1 MSQSHFPSSLIYLYL
16 LMLMLFIMTS
26 LPCIW
31 RLSAFLAPQHFHGLP
46 FIYVMALSCIYF
58 SSSLPLSKE
67 VLQIEWMCCMIGRTW
82 ALKDIGTHN
91 YKEGYAYLRSIKLIG
106 LEILTKV
113 RASSTTKVL
122 EDALMVKLLPKMLR
136 FGKERR
142 WKAFSIFIYSDLK
155 LTIS

>member
-1 MSQSHFPSSLIYLYL
+1 
-16 LMLMLFIMTS
+16 
-26 LPCIW
+26 
-31 RLSAFLAPQHFHGLP
+31 
-46 FIYVMALSCIYF
+46 
-58 SSSLPLSKE
+58 
-67 VLQIEWMCCMIGRTW
+67 MIGRTW